1 MSAATEGPSKKK
13 QKVDHFAMNGTVGLS
28 RLTKHTVGF
37 TPELSPGAH
46 HSNRVAIQAS
56 DARGLDTQSIQA
68 FFASGR
74 HVSILTVPS
83 ARGLLGERGKGGVY
97 LPRPADDVVFNEIP
111 ELALRTEIQSIALS
125 SLAADGT
132 SVVAAS
138 DSYGRA
144 ALARMHFPSSIHE
157 STTNSN
163 LKGEYNNNFQIMGVE
178 QLSPTSLSIEAG
190 WTGVALAPDQPTQVV
205 IARHFPKDITLF
217 DGPMPVRTIH
227 TTYRPNA
234 VQLLSS
240 NVATDAE
247 GGPLVAVAEGPIIS
261 IWDVR
266 ASGRGARIARL
277 SSSPHTGPFYCLSSS
292 SNGGVP
298 LLGAAGSERSVL
310 IWDPRTW
317 RAIDRWNNCLK
328 YEATSLHFLSSNPS
342 YCVACGLD
350 YEVVCGKWGGDR
362 KNRVGGG
369 HRTKT
374 SDASGGNGE
383 GVHGGTAADTD
394 NHTTR
399 ISSITHTKASNISF
413 RGDSRWMGLAK
424 AHGRDIV
431 AGLTES
437 KQLYLA
443 ELTAAS

>member
-1 MSAATEGPSKKK
+1 
-13 QKVDHFAMNGTVGLS
+13 
-28 RLTKHTVGF
+28 
-37 TPELSPGAH
+37 
-46 HSNRVAIQAS
+46 
-56 DARGLDTQSIQA
+56 
-68 FFASGR
+68 
-74 HVSILTVPS
+74 
-83 ARGLLGERGKGGVY
+83 LLGERGKGGVY
-97 LPRPADDVVFNEIP
+97 LPRPDDDAPFTEIS

-132 SVVAAS
+132 SVLAAS

-144 ALARMHFPSSIHE
+144 ALARMHFSSSSND
-157 STTNSN
+157 STTNET
-163 LKGEYNNNFQIMGVE
+163 LKKEDKNNFQIMGVE
-178 QLSPTSLSIEAG
+178 QLSPTSLSVEAG
-190 WTGVALAPDQPTQVV
+190 WTGVAIAPDQPSQVA
-205 IARHFPKDITLF
+205 IARHFPKDVTLF
-217 DGPMPVRTIH
+217 DGPLPVRTIH

-240 NVATDAE
+240 NVATDSN
-247 GGPLVAVAEGPIIS
+247 GGPLIAVAEGPVIS

-266 ASGRGARIARL
+266 AAGRGARIARL
-277 SSSPHTGPFYCLSSS
+277 SSNPHAGPFYCLASS

-298 LLGAAGSERSVL
+298 LVGAAGSERSVL
-310 IWDPRTW
+310 IWDPRMW

-362 KNRVGGG
+362 KNRIQGG
-369 HRTKT
+369 HHSKKKNT
-374 SDASGGNGE
+374 GNG
-383 GVHGGTAADTD
+383 GAALNDTTTTTTAAAGGLGTAAPRPGTDIDTD

-399 ISSITHTKASNISF
+399 ISSTSTKKSSTISF
-413 RGDSRWMGLAK
+413 RGDSRWMGFAK

-437 KQLYLA
+437 KQLYIA
-443 ELTAAS
+443 EFTAVF